1 MVDLLR
7 STVEYGHT
15 LKSPFAVCHITYR
28 IIISLWVHKKIV
40 LKTTVKW
47 EQMVIMGMED
57 EMLLVY
63 LGWL

>member
-1 MVDLLR
+1 MLFKPL
-7 STVEYGHT
+7 TNITY
-15 LKSPFAVCHITYR
+15 HITYR